1 MGPTPGWNRGGSGD
15 DHRVMR
21 APAVL
26 LAVPF
31 LLFAA
36 ACGDDDESS
45 SSSDPA
51 DCTAAVDGEVTIVA
65 DALDW
70 AVDCL
75 PPPAGEPLTVPL
87 EKQDDGVTPTI
98 TFQDAPENTNTDPAP
113 RTGRPD
119 DRDWEVDC
127 LTAPSVEPLTVIVDN
142 QDEGVN
148 HNIHFTDAPE
158 KPKTE
163 LEAGPVVQELEV
175 DLEAGEYRF
184 VCDIHPNMVGTLTM
198 TDATSDANG

>member
-51 DCTAAVDGEVTIVA
+51 DCTAAVDGEVTLVA
-65 DALDW
+65 DDL
-70 AVDCL
+70 
-75 PPPAGEPLTVPL
+75 
-87 EKQDDGVTPTI
+87 
-98 TFQDAPENTNTDPAP
+98 
-113 RTGRPD
+113 
-119 DRDWEVDC
+119 DWEVDC
-127 LTAPSVEPLTVIVDN
+127 LTAPAGEPLTVLVAN
-142 QDEGVN
+142 QGEGAN
-148 HNIHFTDAPE
+148 TTNPFTDAPE
-158 KPKTE
+158 QPKPEPPATH
-163 LEAGPVVQELEV
+163 AVQ
-175 DLEAGEYRF
+175 
-184 VCDIHPNMVGTLTM
+184 HP
-198 TDATSDANG
+198 

>member
-65 DALDW
+65 DDL
-70 AVDCL
+70 
-75 PPPAGEPLTVPL
+75 
-87 EKQDDGVTPTI
+87 
-98 TFQDAPENTNTDPAP
+98 
-113 RTGRPD
+113 
-119 DRDWEVDC
+119 DWEVDC
-127 LTAPSVEPLTVIVDN
+127 LTAPAGEPLTVIVDN

-158 KPKTE
+158 QPKTE
-163 LEAGPVVQELEV
+163 LRSGLVVQELEV
-175 DLEAGEYRF
+175 DLEDGRSEEHTYELQSLMR
-184 VCDIHPNMVGTLTM
+184 N
-198 TDATSDANG
+198 

>member
-51 DCTAAVDGEVTIVA
+51 DCTAAVDGEVTIVPA
-65 DALDW
+65 DLDW

-75 PPPAGEPLTVPL
+75 TAPAGEPLTAI
-87 EKQDDGVTPTI
+87 G
-98 TFQDAPENTNTDPAP
+98 
-113 RTGRPD
+113 
-119 DRDWEVDC
+119 
-127 LTAPSVEPLTVIVDN
+127 DN
-142 QDEGVN
+142 QDAGVN
-148 HNIHFTDAPE
+148 HNIQCPKPPE
-158 KPKTE
+158 KPQPHPHPR
-163 LEAGPVVQELEV
+163 PVRRSP
-175 DLEAGEYRF
+175 ANN
-184 VCDIHPNMVGTLTM
+184 HP
-198 TDATSDANG
+198 

>member
-51 DCTAAVDGEVTIVA
+51 DCTAAVAGEVTIVA
-65 DALDW
+65 DDL
-70 AVDCL
+70 
-75 PPPAGEPLTVPL
+75 
-87 EKQDDGVTPTI
+87 
-98 TFQDAPENTNTDPAP
+98 
-113 RTGRPD
+113 
-119 DRDWEVDC
+119 DWEVDC
-127 LTAPSVEPLTVIVDN
+127 LTAPAGEQLTDIVDN
-142 QDEGVN
+142 PDAGGN
-148 HNIHFTDAPE
+148 HKIPVTAAPE
-158 KPKTE
+158 NHQEQTE
-163 LEAGPVVQELEV
+163 PEP
-175 DLEAGEYRF
+175 D
-184 VCDIHPNMVGTLTM
+184 
-198 TDATSDANG
+198 